1 MEKLIEFVITIP
13 DPAKGH
19 SDDRCFKLPY
29 MSSEMLAVNSNIFY
43 DAFFKDQ
50 ESAQSS

>member
-1 MEKLIEFVITIP
+1 MNRLIEFVITMP

-43 DAFFKDQ
+43 DAFFKEG
-50 ESAQSS
+50 ESAEPS